1 MGSYGTGRALAG
13 VVAELKEDVLSNVVE
28 QLRLEELNLA
38 VNEPLVRCVLALN
51 DRRSKKGDPLKDAE
65 RFLRLIYG
73 DQSNIDRL
81 RPAFTDLYK
90 HQ

>member
-1 MGSYGTGRALAG
+1 M
-13 VVAELKEDVLSNVVE
+13 
-28 QLRLEELNLA
+28 
-38 VNEPLVRCVLALN
+38 RCVLTLN

-81 RPAFTDLYK
+81 RPAFNDLYK